1 VKKKA
6 KEADVFVGSG
16 NVFADLGLKD
26 ADELLF
32 KANLAREMSRAIR
45 ALALTQKAA
54 AAALGIDQP
63 KISRI
68 ERGDFY
74 GISAE
79 QLMRFLTVLGRDV
92 SVMVR
97 ARKKKGPGKLTVQ
110 ATA

>member
-1 VKKKA
+1 MPKKK
-6 KEADVFVGSG
+6 KETDVFVGSG

-26 ADELLF
+26 ADELLL
-32 KANLAREMSRAIR
+32 KANLAREISRAIR
-45 ALALTQKAA
+45 ALKLTQTAA
-54 AAALGIDQP
+54 ATALGIDQP

-79 QLMRFLTVLGRDV
+79 QLMHFLTVLGRDV
-92 SVMVR
+92 SIRVR
-97 ARKKKGPGKLTVQ
+97 ARKRKGRGKLTVE

>member
-1 VKKKA
+1 MKKKR
-6 KEADVFVGSG
+6 KEADIFVGSG

-26 ADELLF
+26 ADEALL
-32 KANLAREMSRAIR
+32 KANLARELSRAIR
-45 ALALTQKAA
+45 ALELTQKAA

-79 QLMRFLTVLGRDV
+79 QLMHFLTMLGRDV
-92 SVMVR
+92 SIKVR
-97 ARKKKGPGKLTVQ
+97 AKKTKGRGKLTVE
-110 ATA
+110 AAA